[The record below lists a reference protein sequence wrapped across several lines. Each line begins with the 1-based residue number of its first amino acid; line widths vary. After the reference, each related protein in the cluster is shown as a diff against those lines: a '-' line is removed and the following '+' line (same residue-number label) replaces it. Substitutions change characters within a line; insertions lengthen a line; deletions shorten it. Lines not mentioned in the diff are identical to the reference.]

1 MSQHIREQLSALMD
15 GELPRDE
22 TKFLLRRIEHDRG
35 LVQRWSNYHVLRQA
49 LRRQELAIVPV
60 DFSEAILARI
70 ESDAAPALRST
81 GKWLRWASGGAIA
94 ASVAVVAL
102 LFSGPRGAS
111 DDPAGEPL
119 AKVPAPSTTTSAI
132 PASSRSDE
140 FRPPMISPALD
151 VQPASASTAG
161 FGAAPTPIDPR
172 LQSYLIRHYDA
183 AGNAGQAGVIPYVLL
198 IVPSQQ
204 QAVTGAAEKAVEQR

>member
-1 MSQHIREQLSALMD
+1 MSEQVREQLSALMD

-35 LVQRWSNYHVLRQA
+35 LAQCWSNFHVVRQA
-49 LRRQELAIVPV
+49 LRRQELALTRD
-60 DFSEAILARI
+60 DFAAAILARI
-70 ESDAAPALRST
+70 EVDAAPASPGS

-102 LFSGPRGAS
+102 LFSGPRGVS
-111 DDPAGEPL
+111 DEAAGEPL
-119 AKVPAPSTTTSAI
+119 AATPVPATAVSPVQATNG
-132 PASSRSDE
+132 E

-161 FGAAPTPIDPR
+161 FATQPAPIDPR

-183 AGNAGQAGVIPYVLL
+183 AGNAGQAGVMPYVLL
-198 IVPSQQ
+198 IVPTQP
-204 QAVTGAAEKAVEQR
+204 QAANGGTGKSAEQR

>member
-1 MSQHIREQLSALMD
+1 MSQQIREQLSALMD

-22 TKFLLRRIEHDRG
+22 TKFLLRRIEHDRD
-35 LVQRWSNYHVLRQA
+35 LAQCWSNFHVLRQA
-49 LRRQELAIVPV
+49 LRRQELVV
-60 DFSEAILARI
+60 VRGDFAESVLARI
-70 ESDAAPALRST
+70 ELDSAPALPGT

-102 LFSGPRGAS
+102 LFSGPRGVS
-111 DDPAGEPL
+111 EDLGETPL
-119 AKVPAPSTTTSAI
+119 AATPVPASAPVSTVSSAG
-132 PASSRSDE
+132 SE

-151 VQPASASTAG
+151 VQPASASTPG
-161 FGAAPTPIDPR
+161 FATQSTPIDPR

-183 AGNAGQAGVIPYVLL
+183 AGNAGQAGVMPYVLL

-204 QAVTGAAEKAVEQR
+204 QAADGAAEKAVEQR